1 MFCYYANLI
10 SDDVI
15 LFATKMWNIL
25 NKRYLW
31 KYWSSVLETWHHKC
45 TSQKKQNDTLSA
57 VSIATLLAPVSFC
70 QKAKIPICNLYGG
83 TKGPTWNRNSSHIV
97 FSPIIRLGGI
107 VLVLK
112 QNWELQFLL
121 TQHQRPNCCHGN
133 STKGVILFLFW
144 CTFVVPSFK
153 NTASTFPEISFI
165 QYFPLFS
172 CKQYDVITD
181 LICIIEKRRYL

>member
-1 MFCYYANLI
+1 
-10 SDDVI
+10 
-15 LFATKMWNIL
+15 MWKIL

-45 TSQKKQNDTLSA
+45 ASKKKQNYILSA

-70 QKAKIPICNLYGG
+70 QKTKIPICNLYGG

-97 FSPIIRLGGI
+97 FSPVIRLGGVDSSCFKAKSGI
-107 VLVLK
+107 TVFINAAPAAK
-112 QNWELQFLL
+112 LL
-121 TQHQRPNCCHGN
+121 SWQQH
-133 STKGVILFLFW
+133 LFLFW

-153 NTASTFPEISFI
+153 NTASMFPEIPFI

-181 LICIIEKRRYL
+181 QICIIEKRRYL